1 MPDAQQPQASAQ
13 AKPHVPRGWIARLLS
28 CLPAR
33 QAPVNR
39 MAEQG
44 QAMRN
49 QDDSSRIV
57 ADGAEALRLIALDSE
72 DLAVMSCNL
81 QDAVVRVADLAFV
94 PAQRRF
100 ALLASRF
107 DWVAAEAGRQERC
120 RAGLHFDSV
129 VKVASTGFDRAN
141 RQGVLNLLSVSYE
154 ESVAPAGVVEL
165 TFSGGAAIRL
175 EVECVDAQM
184 RDLGPRWRAR
194 HKPGHAIDD
203 APAEG

>member
-1 MPDAQQPQASAQ
+1 MPDTQNQSTSISRSLGL
-13 AKPHVPRGWIARLLS
+13 RGLLERALAR
-28 CLPAR
+28 LPAR

-39 MAEQG
+39 LAEQERSV
-44 QAMRN
+44 RN
-49 QDDSSRIV
+49 QVAQSSDSV
-57 ADGAEALRLIALDSE
+57 ADADALRLIALDAE

-81 QDAVVRVADLAFV
+81 QDAVVRVADIAYV
-94 PAQRRF
+94 PGQRRF

-107 DWVAAEAGRQERC
+107 DWAAAEAGRQERC
-120 RAGLHFDSV
+120 RAGVHFDSV
-129 VKVASTGFDRAN
+129 DKVASTGIDRGN
-141 RQGVLNLLSVSYE
+141 REAVLNLLSISFE
-154 ESVAPAGVVEL
+154 EAEAPSGTIEL

-184 RDLGPRWRAR
+184 RDLGVRWTAR

>member
-1 MPDAQQPQASAQ
+1 MPDSDSLAPPSALR
-13 AKPHVPRGWIARLLS
+13 ALARQIRN

-33 QAPVNR
+33 LATANR
-39 MAEQG
+39 MAEPES
-44 QAMRN
+44 AVETKTVESKEN
-49 QDDSSRIV
+49 V
-57 ADGAEALRLIALDSE
+57 ADADALRLIALDAE
-72 DLAVMSCNL
+72 DLAVISCNL
-81 QDAVVRVADLAFV
+81 QDAVVRVADLAFL
-94 PAQRRF
+94 PGQRRF

-129 VKVASTGFDRAN
+129 IKVASTGLDREDREA
-141 RQGVLNLLSVSYE
+141 VLNLLSLSFQE
-154 ESVAPAGVVEL
+154 GDAPAGEIEL

-175 EVECVDAQM
+175 QVECVDAQM
-184 RDLGPRWRAR
+184 RDLGPRWTAR